1 MFIRPDRPATQLV
14 PTRVGRQSDE
24 FRAAEPS
31 DLKRHERRLARGRI
45 RAGADG
51 TGDPLPSAPEAGVI
65 VLVFGDAIARAEIQ
79 SLCEN
84 LRALLERSDAKVVV
98 CDVGTLVDP
107 DLGAVN
113 ALARLQLTARRLGR
127 RILLLHACSELRE
140 LLTLM
145 GLRDIVPLCAGLLPL
160 ELRGEAKE
168 RKQARGVEEEAD
180 SDDLP
185 L

>member
-1 MFIRPDRPATQLV
+1 MAGSEQA
-14 PTRVGRQSDE
+14 PTAPVI
-24 FRAAEPS
+24 A
-31 DLKRHERRLARGRI
+31 
-45 RAGADG
+45 
-51 TGDPLPSAPEAGVI
+51 LPSAPEAGVI

-127 RILLLHACSELRE
+127 RILLLHACGELQE

-145 GLRDIVPLCAGLLPL
+145 GLRDVVPLCAGLLPL
-160 ELRGEAKE
+160 ELRGEAEE

>member
-1 MFIRPDRPATQLV
+1 MAGSEQA
-14 PTRVGRQSDE
+14 PTAPVI
-24 FRAAEPS
+24 A
-31 DLKRHERRLARGRI
+31 
-45 RAGADG
+45 
-51 TGDPLPSAPEAGVI
+51 LPSAPEAGVI